1 MRRSRKLRP
10 GVPHRSIKDDV
21 YRDWLI
27 PKDSIV
33 ITNIW
38 CVIDFS
44 AAIYFENNPFVRH
57 MLRDPEVYSDP
68 SEFKPERFLSE
79 NGREPELD
87 PRCAVFGFGR
97 R

>member
-27 PKDSIV
+27 PKDSII

-38 CVIDFS
+38 YAFLFLAPKGCEQVTL
-44 AAIYFENNPFVRH
+44 ARH
-57 MLRDPEVYSDP
+57 MLRDPDVYTDP
-68 SEFKPERFLSE
+68 AEFKPERFLGE
-79 NGREPELD
+79 DGREPEQD